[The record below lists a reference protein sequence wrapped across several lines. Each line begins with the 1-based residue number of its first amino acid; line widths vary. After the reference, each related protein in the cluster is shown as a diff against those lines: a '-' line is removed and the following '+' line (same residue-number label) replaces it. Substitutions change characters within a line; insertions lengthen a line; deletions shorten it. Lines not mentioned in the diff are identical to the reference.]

1 MRRHRFTISRI
12 IEGAFEGFIE
22 SVVLLPFSLLKGWA
36 LMIALGIAHAEM
48 KIPPVSPGFWTSF
61 ILVVMFE
68 LAFHNTD
75 ID

>member
-1 MRRHRFTISRI
+1 MRRHRFSIGNL
-12 IEGAFEGFIE
+12 IEALFVGLIE

-48 KIPPVSPGFWTSF
+48 NIPPVSPGFWTSF